1 MTAPA
6 RSWRLATRLGWR
18 LAAVMAV
25 GVLLAAGGVAWRTLA
40 TIHSLDDAALQSQAG
55 LVADQIASDAGGR
68 PVLRLPAELA
78 MAFEQSDGESLFLV
92 CDAANAPLFGS
103 SAPAAAALAPFLPRP
118 PATGFFRAPPSASYP
133 NGLLGVLI
141 ARGPWRVAVAQAHEQ
156 QEALVES
163 LLREFLLSA
172 LWLLVPIGAA
182 TVAIGVRT
190 LRHGLRPLREAS
202 AAARRIGPAAPGVR
216 LPAAAL
222 PLELAPLVGAVN
234 MALER
239 LERALDAQRRFA
251 GEAAHAL
258 RTPLAVL
265 TARIDALP
273 AGAEHDALHG
283 DADRLAR
290 LVAQML
296 AMSRLDGLPLDVS
309 MPVDL
314 RAVAAEAIA
323 ALAPLAVRRGV
334 ELELTGAESLT
345 DVHGNAAALEMALA
359 NLIDNAIAHSPPGAT
374 VSVSLAAPADIRVGD
389 RGPGVPAAERAAVFD
404 RFHSRRA
411 GGAGLGLAIVAGVAA
426 AHGGSAWVE
435 PRDGGGAVFVLRL
448 GPIQDGGLAAGEHG
462 AHQVLPVQPA

>member
-1 MTAPA
+1 MTAPV

-18 LAAVMAV
+18 LAAVMTL

-40 TIHSLDDAALQSQAG
+40 TIRSLDDAALQSQAR
-55 LVADQIASDAGGR
+55 LVADQIATDAAGR
-68 PVLRLPAELA
+68 PVLRLPEELA
-78 MAFEQSDGESLFLV
+78 AAFAESDGESLYLI
-92 CDAANAPLFGS
+92 CAAAGQPLLGS
-103 SAPAAAALAPFLPRP
+103 SPAAVAALAPFLPRP
-118 PATGFFRAPPSASYP
+118 PAAGFFRAPPSASFP
-133 NGLLGVLI
+133 DGLLGVLI
-141 ARGPWRVAVAQAHEQ
+141 ARGKWRVAVAQAHEQ

-172 LWLLVPIGAA
+172 VWLLVPIGAA
-182 TVAIGVRT
+182 TVTIGVLT

-202 AAARRIGPAAPGVR
+202 AAARRIGPAVPGVR
-216 LPAAAL
+216 LPAAGL

-234 MALER
+234 AALAR

-273 AGAEHDALHG
+273 DGAAHDALHA
-283 DADRLAR
+283 DADRLGR

-309 MPVDL
+309 APVDL
-314 RAVAAEAIA
+314 RAIAAAALA

-334 ELELTGAESLT
+334 DLELTGAAALPGVRG
-345 DVHGNAAALEMALA
+345 DAAALEQALA

-448 GPIQDGGLAAGEHG
+448 GTVAAGPLAAADH
-462 AHQVLPVQPA
+462 AADQILPVQPA